1 MSNPRLEIDCA
12 KIAVNARL
20 LIDKLKRH
28 GIDVVPV
35 TKVFMGHPKVAAML
49 VESGANMLADSR
61 IENIERMRRAGITIP
76 IMLIRSPM
84 LSQVDR
90 VVLNC
95 EVSLNTELQIIRALA
110 KAAKKAGYYHGVII
124 MVELGDL
131 REGVM
136 PEQLSNTIRQTLA
149 LSNIE
154 LKGIGANLACRYGV
168 APEQENMAQLAKL
181 MLEVENQFGIRLQV
195 ISGGN
200 SASLLWAFSLDQ
212 RSCVTQLRLG
222 ESIYFGVEALNKR
235 PIAGANTD
243 AITLV
248 AEVIESNK
256 KPSAPWGRRYKNAFG
271 ESPEVKNRKLVDQ
284 ALLALGRQDVNPSG
298 ITPPTGITIV
308 ASSSDHMVVESVRKP
323 LKVGQEI
330 RFKLDYV
337 GLLSAMTSP
346 YVRKYF
352 YQ

>member
-1 MSNPRLEIDCA
+1 MINPRLEIDCA
-12 KIAVNARL
+12 KIAVNASL

-35 TKVFMGHPKVAAML
+35 TKVFMGHPKIAATL
-49 VESGANMLADSR
+49 IESGATMLADSR

-76 IMLIRSPM
+76 MMLIRSPM
-84 LSQVDR
+84 LSQVNR

-95 EVSLNTELQIIRALA
+95 EISLNTELFTISALS
-110 KAAKKAGYYHGVII
+110 KAAKKAGYCHGVIV

-136 PEQLSNTIRQTLA
+136 PDLLSNTIRQTLA
-149 LSNIE
+149 LSNID
-154 LKGIGANLACRYGV
+154 LKGIGANLACRYGI
-168 APEQENMAQLAKL
+168 APEQENMAFLAKL
-181 MLEVENQFGIRLQV
+181 VIEVENQFGIRLQV

-200 SASLLWAFSLDQ
+200 SANLLWAFNLDQ

-222 ESIYFGVEALNKR
+222 ESIFFGVEALNKR

-243 AITLV
+243 AISLV
-248 AEVIESNK
+248 AEVIESSN
-256 KPSAPWGRRYKNAFG
+256 KPSKPWGRRYQNAFG
-271 ESPEVKNRKLVDQ
+271 ETPEAVDRGQVDQ

-298 ITPPTGITIV
+298 VIPPKGITIL
-308 ASSSDHMVVESVRKP
+308 ASSSDHMVVESAEAP
-323 LKVGQEI
+323 LKIGQEI

-352 YQ
+352 Y